1 MIILMAAPEGVNRS
15 PPVRGAW
22 VEMASLALIPQSRKC
37 RPLCGGRGL
46 KYLIQWELRFRDG
59 SPPVRGAWVEITTGV
74 ETYLGTRSPPVRGA
88 WVEIGGNTVIAPKY
102 FPSPPVRGAWVEIT
116 PISKRRCPHARRPLC
131 GGRGLKSVWR
141 LYAVLHDRVAPC
153 AGGVG

>member
-1 MIILMAAPEGVNRS
+1 M
-15 PPVRGAW
+15 
-22 VEMASLALIPQSRKC
+22 
-37 RPLCGGRGL
+37 

-116 PISKRRCPHARRPLC
+116 PISKRRSPPC
-131 GGRGLKSVWR
+131 
-141 LYAVLHDRVAPC
+141 VAPC